1 MNHFHSKNK
10 PRPLTQWQVLLLVGG
25 IIALTSQFYLLVL
38 ADNTIRISAA
48 VILYPILLLALV
60 EDWATLWAGGVTTGL
75 VLLLRIALQLSQG
88 IGLQTALRA
97 VLAGSC
103 YYLIYALL
111 FYGFRRMEFHSR
123 LRHIVPALLLCDL
136 LANFGELVLSN
147 LLGQGAKP
155 TVTLVY
161 SLMGVALLRTAI
173 TAVLLWWLGYYRRLL
188 MEEEHEARYQR
199 LFLMSAQLKNEAY
212 LLEKSTN
219 QIESVMSSAYRLYE
233 ELSKENHPATD
244 LALSITRDIH
254 EVKKD
259 GQRVLRG
266 LEAGLEHIF
275 DGGAISYSDLLRI
288 LLDTSKSITLGGK
301 IQITQSTQQD
311 FSTSQHH
318 QLASILRNLINNAI
332 EAITADSGTGRVH
345 IAQCVSGGDMV
356 FTVSDDG
363 PGITQRGLQ
372 NLFQM
377 GYSTKFN
384 PVTGDMNR
392 GVGLST
398 VKSLV
403 EGLGGEISATSEL
416 GVGTVF
422 HITIP
427 QQSLISSE
435 LHESQETQEDS

>member
-1 MNHFHSKNK
+1 MNHFHSNSRR
-10 PRPLTQWQVLLLVGG
+10 RPLTQWQSLLLVGC

-38 ADNTIRISAA
+38 AENTIRISAA
-48 VILYPILLLALV
+48 VILYPILLLTLV
-60 EDWATLWAGGVTTGL
+60 ENGATLRAGVVTTVL

-88 IGLQTALRA
+88 TALAVALSA

-111 FYGFRRMEFHSR
+111 FYGFRRLGLHHR
-123 LRHIVPALLLCDL
+123 LRHIVSVILLCDL
-136 LANFGELVLSN
+136 LANFGELTLSN
-147 LLGQGAKP
+147 LLGQGATP

-173 TAVLLWWLGYYRRLL
+173 TTVLLWWLGYYRSLL
-188 MEEEHEARYQR
+188 VEEEHEARYQR

-212 LLEKSTN
+212 LLEKATN
-219 QIESVMSSAYRLYE
+219 QIESVMSNAYRLYE
-233 ELSKENHPATD
+233 ELSKESHPATE
-244 LALSITRDIH
+244 LALSITREIH

-275 DGGAISYSDLLRI
+275 DGGAISYSDLLQI
-288 LLDTSKSITLGGK
+288 LLDTSESLTLGGK
-301 IQITQSTQQD
+301 IQITQTTQQD

-318 QLASILRNLINNAI
+318 QLASILRNLINNAL
-332 EAITADSGTGRVH
+332 EAITADRGAGRIH
-345 IAQCVSGGDMV
+345 IAQCISEGDIV

-363 PGITQRGLQ
+363 PGITQRGIQ

-403 EGLGGEISATSEL
+403 EELGGEISVTSEL

-422 HITIP
+422 HLSIP
-427 QQSLISSE
+427 QKSLISTE
-435 LHESQETQEDS
+435 LSQSQRPQEEA

>member
-1 MNHFHSKNK
+1 MNRFHHIRHH
-10 PRPLTQWQVLLLVGG
+10 RPLSQWQILLLVGG
-25 IIALTSQFYLLVL
+25 IIAVTSQFYLLVL
-38 ADNTIRISAA
+38 AENTIRISAA
-48 VILYPILLLALV
+48 VILYPILLLTLV

-75 VLLLRIALQLSQG
+75 VLFLRIALQMSQG
-88 IGLQTALRA
+88 VAPRLALVS

-111 FYGFRRMEFHSR
+111 FYSFRRMGLHSR
-123 LRHIVPALLLCDL
+123 LRHIIPALLLCDL
-136 LANFGELVLSN
+136 LANFGELTLSN
-147 LLGQGAKP
+147 LLGQGATP
-155 TVTLVY
+155 TVTLIY
-161 SLMGVALLRTAI
+161 SLIGVALLRTVI
-173 TAVLLWWLGYYRRLL
+173 TAILLWWLGYYRSLL
-188 MEEEHEARYQR
+188 VEEEHEARYQR

-219 QIESVMSSAYRLYE
+219 QIEAIMSNAYRLYE
-233 ELSKENHPATD
+233 ALSKEDHPATD

-266 LEAGLEHIF
+266 LEAGLDHIF

-288 LLDTSKSITLGGK
+288 LLDTSKALTLGGK
-301 IQITQSTQQD
+301 IKITQTTEWD
-311 FSTSQHH
+311 FTTSQHH

-332 EAITADSGTGRVH
+332 EAITADSGVGSVH
-345 IAQCVSGGDMV
+345 IAQRSLGDDIQ

-363 PGITQRGLQ
+363 PGITQRGIQ

-377 GYSTKFN
+377 GYSIKFN
-384 PVTGDMNR
+384 PITGDMNR

-403 EGLGGEISATSEL
+403 ESLNGTITVTSEV

-422 HITIP
+422 QLTIP
-427 QQSLISSE
+427 KESL
-435 LHESQETQEDS
+435 ESQEDN